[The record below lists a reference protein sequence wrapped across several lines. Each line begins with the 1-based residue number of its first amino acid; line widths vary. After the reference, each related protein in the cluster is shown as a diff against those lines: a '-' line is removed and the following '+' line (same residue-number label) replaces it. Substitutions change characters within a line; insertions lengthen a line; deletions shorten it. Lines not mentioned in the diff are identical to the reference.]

1 MGSMVV
7 FFEKA
12 KIMKKRNSMAS
23 SVKMCIFAGKKPNII
38 RIMTTMQMHAE
49 LYRAMGEIADDKA
62 LLEMVLAFVKSLVPK
77 KKRNVKE
84 VDDNEKLEAA
94 LAKFSGDW
102 GGDET
107 PEKIAEE
114 LRQGVE
120 NQRTV
125 EVW

>member
-1 MGSMVV
+1 
-7 FFEKA
+7 
-12 KIMKKRNSMAS
+12 
-23 SVKMCIFAGKKPNII
+23 
-38 RIMTTMQMHAE
+38 MQMNAE

-62 LLEMVLAFVKSLVPK
+62 LLEMVLAFVKSLVPP
-77 KKRNVKE
+77 KKRNVE
-84 VDDNEKLEAA
+84 EDDDNEKLEAA

-120 NQRTV
+120 NKRTV

>member
-1 MGSMVV
+1 
-7 FFEKA
+7 
-12 KIMKKRNSMAS
+12 
-23 SVKMCIFAGKKPNII
+23 
-38 RIMTTMQMHAE
+38 MQMNAE

-84 VDDNEKLEAA
+84 DDDNEKLETA

-102 GGDET
+102 GGDGT

-120 NQRTV
+120 NKRTV
-125 EVW
+125 EV